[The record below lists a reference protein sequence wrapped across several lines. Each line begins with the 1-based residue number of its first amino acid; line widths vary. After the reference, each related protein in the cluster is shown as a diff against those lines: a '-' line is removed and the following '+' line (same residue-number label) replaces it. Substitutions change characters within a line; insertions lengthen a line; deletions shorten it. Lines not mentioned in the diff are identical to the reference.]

1 MLRAAGDNDGA
12 DELVLELDEID
23 STSGDDESETPVVVV
38 EVESAGESGDGV
50 VTMTPPAGE
59 TETVIEAEAAA
70 TIAVIEA
77 QTDAQIAVMKAAA
90 EIEAA
95 AEKREADAAA
105 DVVIVADATT
115 DPDPDPEPRTS
126 HPFYRPLFGRRR
138 D

>member
-23 STSGDDESETPVVVV
+23 TTSDDDPTLVVV

-59 TETVIEAEAAA
+59 TESVIEAEAAA
-70 TIAVIEA
+70 AVAVIEA
-77 QTDAQIAVMKAAA
+77 QAEAQIAVMEAAA
-90 EIEAA
+90 EIEQAAEERESEAA
-95 AEKREADAAA
+95 AE
-105 DVVIVADATT
+105 VVVVADATT